1 MKRLR
6 LILTAVSLCTS
17 LIAYK
22 RKLTATTSSINHYDG
37 FYAYVLPLCFEFRVC
52 KLIGVAASCGEIS
65 WDNYAIPESGGRES
79 AFNFLLNKGVVSVR
93 FYLK

>member
-1 MKRLR
+1 MKRLL

-37 FYAYVLPLCFEFRVC
+37 FYVYILPLCFEFRVS

-65 WDNYAIPESGGRES
+65 WDNFATPDGDGRTND
-79 AFNFLLNKGVVSVR
+79 FNFLLNKASLSVR
-93 FYLK
+93 FYL